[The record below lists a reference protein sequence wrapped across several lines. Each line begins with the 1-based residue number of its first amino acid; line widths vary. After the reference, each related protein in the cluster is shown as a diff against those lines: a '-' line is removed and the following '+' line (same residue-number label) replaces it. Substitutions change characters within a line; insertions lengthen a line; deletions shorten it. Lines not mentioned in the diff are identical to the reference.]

1 MYSNISMA
9 ASSRV
14 ASVRACAHSLL
25 TIVNPDNDP
34 SVIFSTTKKMPV
46 FFLWKPATPFRKPLF
61 LRGLAVL
68 FPILV
73 SKLLESHPIVRVA
86 SLRNN
91 PELPIRVVIRKR
103 L

>member
-34 SVIFSTTKKMPV
+34 SVIFSATKKMPIYKV
-46 FFLWKPATPFRKPLF
+46 PVDQSLF
-61 LRGLAVL
+61 HRAVSDQKTA
-68 FPILV
+68 F
-73 SKLLESHPIVRVA
+73 
-86 SLRNN
+86 
-91 PELPIRVVIRKR
+91 
-103 L
+103 